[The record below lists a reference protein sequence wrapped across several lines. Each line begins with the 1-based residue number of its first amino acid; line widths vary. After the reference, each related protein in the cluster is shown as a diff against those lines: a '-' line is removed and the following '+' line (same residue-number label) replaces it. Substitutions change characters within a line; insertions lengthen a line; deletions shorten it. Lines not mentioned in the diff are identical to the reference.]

1 MSWDLLE
8 EEIKLVGEE
17 TEALFNGLISG
28 LTNKHADLECERMV
42 GQRGTTVEDTI
53 KKYLGI
59 IYLG

>member
-1 MSWDLLE
+1 M
-8 EEIKLVGEE
+8 GEE

-28 LTNKHADLECERMV
+28 FTKKHADLECERMV

-59 IYLG
+59 IYSG